1 MANGPLEFIIRVT
14 EMEFSS
20 STLKKGSIF
29 FEIK

>member
-20 STLKKGSIF
+20 FKKGSIF
-29 FEIK
+29 FFEIK